1 VSKLR
6 RLRSCGRGTRGDT
19 VDVHRIAELEGPR
32 ATVTGLQSC
41 GSVWSC
47 PVCAAHIRYVRS
59 VEVAEACVRHLDAGG
74 GLLFL
79 TLTLR
84 HHRGERLEQLLD
96 GLLNAHRRTFQG
108 APWDR
113 VRDRF
118 GIVGRIR
125 STEATWGSAN
135 GWHPHL
141 HLLLFLEDVPT
152 RSEVAELEAW
162 LAHRWAAMV
171 ERQGLQLPDHDH
183 GCRLELV
190 SSGEG
195 VGQYVAKVQEAASVP
210 LELTRGDLK
219 TSRTGLVPFELLE
232 AAGDG
237 ERDALALWWEY
248 EAATHRRRCIEW
260 TRGLRDLLGIGEEVD
275 DAAIV
280 AEDTTTDDSL
290 LVTLRAEDWHA
301 VCGAGLDVELL
312 EAAEDHGLH
321 GVLLVVAEAVERR
334 RS

>member
-1 VSKLR
+1 
-6 RLRSCGRGTRGDT
+6 
-19 VDVHRIAELEGPR
+19 VDVHRLQELEGPR
-32 ATVTGLQSC
+32 ATVTGLVSC

-84 HHRGERLEQLLD
+84 HHRGERLPDLLD
-96 GLLNAHRRTFQG
+96 GLLEAQRLTFG
-108 APWDR
+108 GTPWYR
-113 VRDRF
+113 QRDRH
-118 GIVGRIR
+118 GVVGRIR
-125 STEATWGSAN
+125 STEVTHGGN
-135 GWHPHL
+135 GWHPHS
-141 HLLLFLEDVPT
+141 HVLLFLEDEPT
-152 RSEVAELEAW
+152 PTQVAELEAW
-162 LAHRWAAMV
+162 LANRWASMV
-171 ERQGLQLPDHDH
+171 ERRGLQLPDHDH

-190 SSGEG
+190 RSGEG

-219 TSRTGLVPFELLE
+219 RSRGGLVPFELLD

-237 ERDALALWWEY
+237 ERDALRLWWEY
-248 EAATHRRRCIEW
+248 EAATRARRCIEW
-260 TRGLRDLLGIGEEVD
+260 SRGLRERLGIAAEVD
-275 DAAIV
+275 DSAIV

-290 LVTLRAEDWHA
+290 LVTLRSEDWGA
-301 VCGAGLDVELL
+301 VCRAGLDVELL

-321 GVLLVVAEAVERR
+321 GVLLVVADALERR